1 MNIWS
6 SLRSRFAP
14 PPPPVQERTPEP
26 APAPVPEQQTPIPS
40 RIPRPELGSE
50 EMSYL
55 MAMGRQVR
63 GEADTRNPFDASGL
77 KPPPGFK
84 GAPGMAMDEV
94 AGVSQWAVEGIG
106 GVLGRREEFIGFPE
120 LALLA
125 QIPEYRQPV
134 EIIATEATRKW
145 IKFSMGGTDKSAK
158 IAKIEAEFKRLNV
171 QGAFREISEH
181 DGFYGRGHLFIDVGA
196 DLNDRDELIKPIGT
210 GADGMSKLK
219 IGKGALK
226 ALRAVEP
233 VWVWPNM
240 YNSIDPLSPKWYRPE
255 TWFCMAKEVH
265 KNSVADVHC
274 ARSPG
279 PSKAGLYVRRP
290 EFDSADTAGG

>member
-1 MNIWS
+1 
-6 SLRSRFAP
+6 
-14 PPPPVQERTPEP
+14 
-26 APAPVPEQQTPIPS
+26 
-40 RIPRPELGSE
+40 
-50 EMSYL
+50 
-55 MAMGRQVR
+55 
-63 GEADTRNPFDASGL
+63 
-77 KPPPGFK
+77 
-84 GAPGMAMDEV
+84 MAMDEV

-106 GVLGRREEFIGFPE
+106 GVLGRREGFIGFPE

-240 YNSIDPLSPKWYRPE
+240 YDLIDPLSPKWYRPE